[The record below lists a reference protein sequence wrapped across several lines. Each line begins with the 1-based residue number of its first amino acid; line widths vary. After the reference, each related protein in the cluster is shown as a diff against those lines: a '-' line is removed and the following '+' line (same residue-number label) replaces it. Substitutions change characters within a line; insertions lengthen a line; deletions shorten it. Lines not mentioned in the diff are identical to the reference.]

1 MRARAFKEI
10 RRIQVENGDVIVVR
24 KWQGMTQDDKE
35 NITKT
40 LQDRL
45 RHSSYGV
52 TLLFVDSLSDVR
64 TMNEKQMLNNGW
76 ARVK

>member
-1 MRARAFKEI
+1 MKKRALKEVKNI
-10 RRIQVENGDVIVVR
+10 KVENGDVIVVR
-24 KWQGMTQDDKE
+24 KWKGMTKDDQE
-35 NITKT
+35 HITET
-40 LQDRL
+40 LQSRL

-76 ARVK
+76 VKVK